1 MELVTPDIGLLF
13 WMLLSF
19 SIVLL
24 ILKRFAWKPILTA
37 LKNREDSIEE
47 ALEKAQLAR
56 EKTEQAKTEVEK
68 MIIEGRVE
76 KERLLK
82 QAKEDIVTYKRQA
95 QERVDEQMSLQLE
108 TVNQEIL
115 QQKRVAIED
124 LKTTVA
130 SLAVEISE
138 KILKKELN
146 DTRAHDDFIKD
157 SIKTLD
163 I

>member
-95 QERVDEQMSLQLE
+95 QEKVDEQMSLQLK
-108 TVNQEIL
+108 TVNQEIE

-138 KILKKELN
+138 KILKKELD

>member
-1 MELVTPDIGLLF
+1 
-13 WMLLSF
+13 
-19 SIVLL
+19 
-24 ILKRFAWKPILTA
+24 
-37 LKNREDSIEE
+37 
-47 ALEKAQLAR
+47 
-56 EKTEQAKTEVEK
+56 
-68 MIIEGRVE
+68 

-95 QERVDEQMSLQLE
+95 QERVDEQMSLQLK
-108 TVNQEIL
+108 TVNQEID

-138 KILKKELN
+138 KILKKELD

>member
-95 QERVDEQMSLQLE
+95 QERVDEQMSLQLK
-108 TVNQEIL
+108 TVNQEID

-138 KILKKELN
+138 KILKKELD

-157 SIKTLD
+157 SIKPLD

>member
-95 QERVDEQMSLQLE
+95 QEKVDEQMSLQLK
-108 TVNQEIL
+108 TVNQEID

-138 KILKKELN
+138 KILKKELD
-146 DTRAHDDFIKD
+146 DTREHDDFIKD

>member
-47 ALEKAQLAR
+47 ALEKAELAR

-76 KERLLK
+76 KEGLLK
-82 QAKEDIVTYKRQA
+82 QAKEEIATYKRQA
-95 QERVDEQMSLQLE
+95 KAKVDEQMSLRLK
-108 TVNQEIL
+108 TVNQEID

-138 KILKKELN
+138 KILKRELD
-146 DTRAHDDFIKD
+146 DTRVHDDLIKD

>member
-95 QERVDEQMSLQLE
+95 QERVDEQMSLQLK
-108 TVNQEIL
+108 TVNQEID

-138 KILKKELN
+138 KILKKELD